1 MPKRFLIVT
10 KGQTGAIELHP
21 MKEWLRQHPDQ
32 TPAGLTADHNNSH
45 QLRDG
50 LRRRGWSV
58 TETEDEVRIV
68 RPEIADD
75 ADAIS
80 VLGESSEGAVS
91 DEEQLEFALESHLR
105 DFIARNLSTLPI
117 ANKRLKLFVGPSNR
131 NGVEYPTDVG
141 PIDILAEDE
150 GGNLTVFELKLS
162 RGPDKAMGQL
172 LRYMGWVK
180 KILAG
185 QHEVYGIIVAR
196 DMDQKLQF
204 AALPVPNV
212 SLLEYEIDFRL
223 RAASLE
229 QG

>member
-1 MPKRFLIVT
+1 MLKRFLIVT
-10 KGQTGAIELHP
+10 KGQTRAIELHP
-21 MKEWLRQHPDQ
+21 MKEWLRQHADE
-32 TPAGLTADHNNSH
+32 TPAGMTADHHNSH

-50 LRRRGWSV
+50 LRRRGWTV
-58 TETEDEVRIV
+58 TETEEEVRIV
-68 RPEIADD
+68 RPEVAED

-80 VLGESSEGAVS
+80 VLGEGIEDAVS
-91 DEEQLEFALESHLR
+91 EEEQFEFALESHLR
-105 DFIARNLSTLPI
+105 DFTARNLATLPI
-117 ANKRLKLFVGPSNR
+117 TNKRLKLFVGPTNR

-150 GGNLTVFELKLS
+150 SGNLIVFELKLS
-162 RGPDKAMGQL
+162 RGPDRAMGQL

-196 DMDQKLQF
+196 DMDEKLQF

-223 RAASLE
+223 RAARLE
-229 QG
+229 QD